1 MKENTKTLSF
11 VAAAVAV
18 ALIAWFSSPDYRDVS
33 QAEQPGGLLF
43 PEFDPLEAASLE
55 VIKYDEATAT
65 VRPFKVAQVNN
76 QWSIPS
82 HDNYPADAQNQLADV
97 ATGLMGLK
105 ILENRSDSPGDHAL
119 YGVVDPDPKTLK
131 SGTTGVGTR
140 VTLRDKND
148 KALVS
153 LIVGKPVEGRDGLR
167 YVRRVGQD
175 PVYTV
180 AVKTDKISTKFE
192 DWIEKDLLKLNS
204 WDIKRVEVNDYSV
217 DVLAGTQN
225 PRGKMTVEYND
236 TGDPRWKLTE
246 DLVFKGG
253 EYEPQGLADDEELD
267 TAKLDAMKT
276 AIDDLK
282 IVDVKPKPAG
292 LSADLKLGESLPKDD
307 EGLQSL
313 TDAGFYP
320 ARIGN
325 RYELVSNDGEFRVL
339 MKDGVQYVLRF
350 GGIASAEDTSA
361 GADAGKSQGSS
372 GMNRYL
378 FVVAEFNES
387 AIEKPQLEPLPEE
400 KPAEKADGSASAD
413 EKDGEKNAAAAEKK
427 EEAASAES
435 DTEKPAE
442 KPADKEAAEEKK
454 PEKTEAEL
462 KAERERIEKE
472 NKRKE
477 DDYQDKL
484 KKGKERV
491 DELNARFAGWY
502 YVISDDVYK
511 KIHLGRSDIV
521 KKKQA
526 KAATGADGAGTS
538 PEGSA
543 PGAPA
548 DAASTTEA
556 AKPAEETH
564 LPEDFQELK
573 GGLEKE

>member
-1 MKENTKTLSF
+1 
-11 VAAAVAV
+11 
-18 ALIAWFSSPDYRDVS
+18 
-33 QAEQPGGLLF
+33 
-43 PEFDPLEAASLE
+43 
-55 VIKYDEATAT
+55 
-65 VRPFKVAQVNN
+65 
-76 QWSIPS
+76 
-82 HDNYPADAQNQLADV
+82 LADV

-105 ILENRSDSPGDHAL
+105 ILENRSDSPGDHTL

-140 VTLRDKND
+140 VVLRDKND

-153 LIVGKPVEGRDGLR
+153 LIVGKQVEDREGLH

-217 DVLAGTQN
+217 DVLARTQN

-236 TGDPRWKLTE
+236 TGDPKWKMTE

-292 LSADLKLGESLPKDD
+292 LSADLKLGESLPKAD

-350 GGIASAEDTSA
+350 GGIASAEDTPA
-361 GADAGKSQGSS
+361 GADASKPQASS

-400 KPAEKADGSASAD
+400 KPAEKADDSAAD
-413 EKDGEKNAAAAEKK
+413 EKDAEKDASAEKK
-427 EEAASAES
+427 DEAASAEA
-435 DTEKPAE
+435 DTD
-442 KPADKEAAEEKK
+442 KPADQTDDEKAAEEKT

-462 KAERERIEKE
+462 KAERARIEKE
-472 NKRKE
+472 
-477 DDYQDKL
+477 
-484 KKGKERV
+484 
-491 DELNARFAGWY
+491 
-502 YVISDDVYK
+502 I
-511 KIHLGRSDIV
+511 
-521 KKKQA
+521 
-526 KAATGADGAGTS
+526 
-538 PEGSA
+538 
-543 PGAPA
+543 
-548 DAASTTEA
+548 
-556 AKPAEETH
+556 
-564 LPEDFQELK
+564 
-573 GGLEKE
+573 

>member
-105 ILENRSDSPGDHAL
+105 ILENRSDSPGDHTL

-140 VTLRDKND
+140 VVLRDKND

-153 LIVGKPVEGRDGLR
+153 LIVGKQVEDREGLH

-217 DVLAGTQN
+217 DVLARTQN

-236 TGDPRWKLTE
+236 TGDPKWKMTE

-350 GGIASAEDTSA
+350 GGIASAEDTPA
-361 GADAGKSQGSS
+361 GADASKPQASS

-400 KPAEKADGSASAD
+400 KPAEKADDSAAD
-413 EKDGEKNAAAAEKK
+413 EKDAEKDASAEKK
-427 EEAASAES
+427 DEAASAEA
-435 DTEKPAE
+435 DTD
-442 KPADKEAAEEKK
+442 KPADQTDDEKAAEEKK

-491 DELNARFAGWY
+491 EELNARFAGWY

-521 KKKQA
+521 KKKEA
-526 KAATGADGAGTS
+526 KAATGNDGAGTS
-538 PEGSA
+538 PEETT
-543 PGAPA
+543 PGTPA
-548 DAASTTEA
+548 DAAPTTEA

-564 LPEDFQELK
+564 LPEDFQKLK
-573 GGLEKE
+573 AGPDKE

>member
-140 VTLRDKND
+140 VVLRDKND

-153 LIVGKPVEGRDGLR
+153 LIVGKQVEGREGLH

-204 WDIKRVEVNDYSV
+204 WDIKRVEINDYSV

-236 TGDPRWKLTE
+236 TGDPKWKLTE
-246 DLVFKGG
+246 DLVFKGR
-253 EYEPQGLADDEELD
+253 EYEPQGLGDDEELD

-350 GGIASAEDTSA
+350 GGIASAEDTPA
-361 GADAGKSQGSS
+361 GADASKPQASS

-400 KPAEKADGSASAD
+400 KPAEKANDAAADD
-413 EKDGEKNAAAAEKK
+413 EKDAEKDAAAEKK
-427 EEAASAES
+427 DEATSAEA
-435 DTEKPAE
+435 DAE
-442 KPADKEAAEEKK
+442 KPADQGDDEKAAEEKK

-491 DELNARFAGWY
+491 EELNARFAGWY

-511 KIHLGRSDIV
+511 KIHLGRGDIV
-521 KKKQA
+521 KKKEA
-526 KAATGADGAGTS
+526 KAATGTEGAGAS
-538 PEGSA
+538 PSGNAADVA
-543 PGAPA
+543 PPA
-548 DAASTTEA
+548 EM

-573 GGLEKE
+573 AGLDKE